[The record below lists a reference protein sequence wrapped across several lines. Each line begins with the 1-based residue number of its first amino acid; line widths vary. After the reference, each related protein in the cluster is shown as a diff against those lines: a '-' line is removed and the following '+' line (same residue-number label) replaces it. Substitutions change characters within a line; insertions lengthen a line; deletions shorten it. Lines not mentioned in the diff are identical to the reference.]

1 MSNKSVNNNSIEN
14 DSEKSPENDDI
25 TSVEVLKGDEV
36 ISEEKDSGKEDE
48 SGKEQNSAKEESEKK
63 ENSDKEQ
70 SDKEEGSEKEDK
82 YGATITNIY
91 QWAAKLKDE
100 FKSEA
105 SDMTHDISEKAAAMM
120 LTKLLNSVDTELE
133 AFDKKV
139 KDAKDLIAN
148 AETERSEIA
157 KKKEKYQGII
167 DQLDS

>member
-1 MSNKSVNNNSIEN
+1 MSNKSVNNDSIED
-14 DSEKSPENDDI
+14 DSVKSPENDAI

-36 ISEEKDSGKEDE
+36 IYEEED
-48 SGKEQNSAKEESEKK
+48 SAKEESNEEEKSAK
-63 ENSDKEQ
+63 EEDFGKEESEEAV
-70 SDKEEGSEKEDK
+70 SDKEESDKEDK
-82 YGATITNIY
+82 YGATIANIY

-120 LTKLLNSVDTELE
+120 LTKLLNAIDTELE
-133 AFDKKV
+133 NFDKKV
-139 KDAKDLIAN
+139 KEAKDLIAN

-157 KKKEKYQGII
+157 KKKEKYQGMI